1 MLRPLRYRSLSKEE
15 TVIGVFEFIVLVVL
29 ISTIGKVLTGRQ
41 GRPSLPEAPHRPEE
55 ILQLND
61 AITELNARLE
71 KLEEERDFYRALLE
85 PPNNAP
91 PPPPAL
97 RSPGEQE

>member
-1 MLRPLRYRSLSKEE
+1 M
-15 TVIGVFEFIVLVVL
+15 L
-29 ISTIGKVLTGRQ
+29 ISTLGKVLMARQ
-41 GRPSLPEAPHRPEE
+41 DRPALPEAPRRPEE

-85 PPNNAP
+85 PQNRDLP
-91 PPPPAL
+91 PLPTADG
-97 RSPGEQE
+97 SPGRKTE